1 VLSFDDA
8 RERVLANV
16 QPLGAERVDL
26 SSAADRVLAES
37 LVAVSPLPPFDYSAM
52 DGYAVRA
59 ANFSGAGPWALRV
72 AGESRAGAEPPALE
86 AGTTCRIFTGA
97 GIPVGADAVVIQEDV
112 ELDDDGLAHF
122 AAAPKPYENVRRR
135 GEDLESDQVAVTAGT
150 RLGAYHLAVA
160 ASLDRV
166 SVLVARRPRVV
177 IVSTGDELRAAGK
190 AGPAWSIPESNGIAI
205 ATLARSVGATAE
217 LAPLAADDAGI
228 TRAAILAALGSS
240 DLLVTI
246 GGVSVGRH
254 DLVRPAL
261 EAAGAQ
267 LDFWKVR
274 IKPGKPLVLGS
285 AGRTRILGLPGNPV
299 SAQLTFG
306 LFGLPLLRALQG
318 QTDPLPVLHD
328 ATLLGE
334 IEQRP
339 GRLGFYRAKLT
350 SEGLIPLGNQ
360 ASGNVLSLA
369 QGDALVLVPADSS
382 GYARGDRVKFFR
394 LAEL

>member
-26 SSAADRVLAES
+26 SLAAERVLAES
-37 LVAVSPLPPFDYSAM
+37 LVSSAPLPPFDYSAM

-59 ANFSGAGPWALRV
+59 ASFAGAGPWAIKV
-72 AGESRAGAEPPALE
+72 VGEARAGAEPPALDPNS
-86 AGTTCRIFTGA
+86 ACRIFTGA
-97 GIPVGADAVVIQEDV
+97 GMPAGADAVVIQEDTEPGENGLV
-112 ELDDDGLAHF
+112 LFKVAPELG
-122 AAAPKPYENVRRR
+122 ENVRRR
-135 GEDLESDQVAVTAGT
+135 GEDLEANTVAIASGT
-150 RLGAYHLAVA
+150 RLGAHQLAVA

-166 SVLVARRPRVV
+166 SLLVARRPRVV
-177 IVSTGDELRAAGK
+177 IVCTGDELRAPGRP
-190 AGPAWSIPESNGIAI
+190 GHPRSIPESNGIAV

-217 LAPLAADDAGI
+217 LAPLAADDASI
-228 TRAAILAALGSS
+228 TRTAILAALGSC
-240 DLLVTI
+240 DLLVTV
-246 GGVSVGRH
+246 GGVSVGKH

-261 EAAGAQ
+261 ESAGAQ

-318 QTDPLPVLHD
+318 QSDPLPLLHE

-334 IEQRP
+334 ISQRP
-339 GRLGFYRAKLT
+339 GRLGFYRAALGP
-350 SEGLIPLGNQ
+350 EGLTPLSNQ

-369 QGDALVLVPADSS
+369 RANALVLVPADSS
-382 GYARGDRVKFFR
+382 GYEPGARVKYYR
-394 LAEL
+394 VAEL